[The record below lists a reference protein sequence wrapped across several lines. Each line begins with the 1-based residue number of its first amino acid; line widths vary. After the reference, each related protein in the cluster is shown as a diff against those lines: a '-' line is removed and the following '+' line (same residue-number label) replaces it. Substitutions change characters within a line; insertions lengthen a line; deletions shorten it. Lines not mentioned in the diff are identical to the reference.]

1 MRLAVGADENTPMA
15 EAVLAD
21 LQRRRHEVI
30 VFGPLVGEKPL
41 WPSRWPT
48 RPWTLGSAINTSPTQ
63 KTTRPFG
70 RSRISKAPAVPAQ
83 PEIQ

>member
-48 RPWTLGSAINTSPTQ
+48 RPWTLGSATNTGPIRRTM
-63 KTTRPFG
+63 RRFG
-70 RSRISKAPAVPAQ
+70 RSMSSKAPTVPAG

>member
-30 VFGPLVGEKPL
+30 AFGPLVGEKPL
-41 WPSRWPT
+41 WPSSWPT
-48 RPWTLGSAINTSPTQ
+48 RPWTPGSATPTSPIR
-63 KTTRPFG
+63 KTMKPSG
-70 RSRISKAPAVPAQ
+70 GSRNSKAPTVPAR